1 MLRHRVESFLSRKL
15 AGLIVF
21 PALCALLTGCV
32 TARVEEIREGHTTMA
47 ATDTIAVLGK
57 RDRPSATETE
67 FDFVDCVSKNM
78 SGGVAVVPDQT
89 FRDTLFPWFEP
100 RTAPANTRDLPEL
113 IGHPIFVD
121 RLNKLGVKYLV
132 WIEGSTRRTDSAGT
146 MSCTVSPAGG
156 GCFGFLTWEN
166 DSEYE
171 ASIWDI
177 KEGRTVGKVS
187 SEAVGTSYMPAIIVP
202 VPIIA
207 RVKNSACSSL
217 ADQLTVFLT
226 EKS

>member
-1 MLRHRVESFLSRKL
+1 MHQGFRSLNQLV
-15 AGLIVF
+15 AIV
-21 PALCALLTGCV
+21 LTAAFCGGCV
-32 TARVEEIREGHTTMA
+32 TARVEEIREGHTEMA
-47 ATDTIAVLGK
+47 TGDTIAVLGK

-67 FDFVDCVSKNM
+67 FDFVDCVSSNM
-78 SGGVAVVPDQT
+78 GGGDGVTVIPDRT

-113 IGHPIFVD
+113 IGHPIFVE
-121 RLNKLGVKYLV
+121 RLANLGVKYLV

-171 ASIWDI
+171 ASVWDI
-177 KEGRTVGKVS
+177 KQGRTVGKVS
-187 SEAVGTSYMPAIIVP
+187 SDAVGTSYMPALIVP

-207 RVKNSACSSL
+207 RVKNSACTSL
-217 ADQLTVFLT
+217 ADQLKTFLT
-226 EKS
+226 AES

>member
-1 MLRHRVESFLSRKL
+1 MSRRLHSLLILAAMLYL
-15 AGLIVF
+15 G
-21 PALCALLTGCV
+21 GCV
-32 TARVEEIREGHTTMA
+32 TARVEEIREGHTTISGSDA
-47 ATDTIAVLGK
+47 IAVLGK

-67 FDFVDCVSKNM
+67 FDFVDCVSQNM
-78 SGGVAVVPDQT
+78 GSDVPVVADRT

-113 IGHPIFVD
+113 ISHPMFVE
-121 RLNKLGVKYLV
+121 RLNSIGVKYLI

-187 SEAVGTSYMPAIIVP
+187 SEAVGTSYMPALIVP

-217 ADQLTVFLT
+217 ADQLTTFLT
-226 EKS
+226 DAS

>member
-1 MLRHRVESFLSRKL
+1 MSDRIMDCLLPAL
-15 AGLIVF
+15 AL
-21 PALCALLTGCV
+21 PLLCALLGGCV
-32 TARVEEIREGHTTMA
+32 TARVEEIREGRTTLT

-67 FDFVDCVSKNM
+67 FDFVDCVSKNI
-78 SGGVAVVPDQT
+78 SSDVPVIPDRT

-113 IGHPIFVD
+113 IGHPRFVE
-121 RLNKLGVKYLV
+121 RLDNLGVKYIV

-187 SEAVGTSYMPAIIVP
+187 SEAVGTSYMPALIVP

-217 ADQLTVFLT
+217 ADQLTTFLT
-226 EKS
+226 DAS

>member
-1 MLRHRVESFLSRKL
+1 MSRHLRSMLAF
-15 AGLIVF
+15 A
-21 PALCALLTGCV
+21 ALLYLGGCV
-32 TARVEEIREGHTTMA
+32 TARVEEIREGHTTISGGDA
-47 ATDTIAVLGK
+47 IAVLGK

-67 FDFVDCVSKNM
+67 FDFVECVSRNM
-78 SGGVAVVPDQT
+78 GSEVPVVADRT

-113 IGHPIFVD
+113 IGHPMFVE
-121 RLNKLGVKYLV
+121 RLNSIGVKYLI

-187 SEAVGTSYMPAIIVP
+187 SEAVGTSYMPALIVP

-217 ADQLTVFLT
+217 ANQLTTFLT
-226 EKS
+226 DAS

>member
-1 MLRHRVESFLSRKL
+1 MSDRISGFLL
-15 AGLIVF
+15 
-21 PALCALLTGCV
+21 PAITVPFLCALLGGCV
-32 TARVEEIREGHTTMA
+32 TARVEEIREGHTTIT

-67 FDFVDCVSKNM
+67 FDFVDCVSKNI
-78 SGGVAVVPDQT
+78 SSDVPVIPDRT

-113 IGHPIFVD
+113 IGHPRFVE
-121 RLNKLGVKYLV
+121 RLNNLGVKYIV

-187 SEAVGTSYMPAIIVP
+187 SEAVGTSYMPALIVP

-207 RVKNSACSSL
+207 RVKSSACSSL
-217 ADQLTVFLT
+217 ADQLTTFLT
-226 EKS
+226 DAS

>member
-1 MLRHRVESFLSRKL
+1 MLHSVNHTIVFAFLL
-15 AGLIVF
+15 ALFAGL
-21 PALCALLTGCV
+21 AGCV
-32 TARVEEIREGHTTMA
+32 TARVEEIREGHTTMT
-47 ATDTIAVLGK
+47 ATDTIAVLGR
-57 RDRPSATETE
+57 RDRPSTTETE
-67 FDFVDCVSKNM
+67 FDFVDCVSRNM
-78 SGGVAVVPDQT
+78 GGGDGISVVPDRV

-113 IGHPIFVD
+113 IGHPIFVE
-121 RLNKLGVKYLV
+121 RLENIGVKYLV
-132 WIEGSTRRTDSAGT
+132 WIEGSTRRTDSAGS
-146 MSCTVSPAGG
+146 MSCTVGPGGG

-187 SEAVGTSYMPAIIVP
+187 SEAVGTSYMPALIVP

-217 ADQLTVFLT
+217 ADQLKMFLT
-226 EKS
+226 AES

>member
-1 MLRHRVESFLSRKL
+1 MMPNRFLRC
-15 AGLIVF
+15 A
-21 PALCALLTGCV
+21 ALFVTLLLGGCV
-32 TARVEEIREGHTTMA
+32 TARVEEIREGHTAIGA
-47 ATDTIAVLGK
+47 ADTIAVLGK

-78 SGGVAVVPDQT
+78 GPSVPVVPDRT

-113 IGHPIFVD
+113 ISHPRFVE
-121 RLNKLGVKYLV
+121 RLNNLGVKYLV

-146 MSCTVSPAGG
+146 MSCAVSPAGG

-207 RVKNSACSSL
+207 RVKSSACSSL
-217 ADQLTVFLT
+217 ADQLTTFLT
-226 EKS
+226 DAS

>member
-1 MLRHRVESFLSRKL
+1 MPPQLHR
-15 AGLIVF
+15 
-21 PALCALLTGCV
+21 LLVVVVMIYLGGCV
-32 TARVEEIREGHTTMA
+32 TARVEEIREGHTA
-47 ATDTIAVLGK
+47 ISGTDAIAVLGK

-67 FDFVDCVSKNM
+67 FDFVDCVSHNM
-78 SGGVAVVPDQT
+78 GSDVPVVPDRT

-100 RTAPANTRDLPEL
+100 RTAPANTRDLPDL
-113 IGHPIFVD
+113 IGHPMFVE
-121 RLNKLGVKYLV
+121 RLNSIGVKYLI

-187 SEAVGTSYMPAIIVP
+187 SEAVGTSYMPALLVP

-207 RVKNSACSSL
+207 RVKSSACSSL
-217 ADQLTVFLT
+217 ADQLTTFLT
-226 EKS
+226 DAS